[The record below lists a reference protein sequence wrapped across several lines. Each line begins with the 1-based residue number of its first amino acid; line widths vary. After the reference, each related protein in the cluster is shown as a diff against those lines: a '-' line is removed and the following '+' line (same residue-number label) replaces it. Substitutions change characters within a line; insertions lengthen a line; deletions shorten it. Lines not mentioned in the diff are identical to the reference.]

1 MALCRRIAMRKP
13 GEAAAELGVERAEQE
28 ARALAQVA
36 LGQAL
41 ARLARA
47 LEARDRGSAVLL
59 RG

>member
-1 MALCRRIAMRKP
+1 MRKP

-47 LEARDRGSAVLL
+47 LEARDRGSAVLGRASAAL
-59 RG
+59 ALA